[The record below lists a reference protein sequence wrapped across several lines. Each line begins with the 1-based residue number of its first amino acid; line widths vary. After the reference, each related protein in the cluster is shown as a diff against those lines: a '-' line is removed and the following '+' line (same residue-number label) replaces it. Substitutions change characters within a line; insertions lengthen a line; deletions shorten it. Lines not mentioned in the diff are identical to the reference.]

1 MALTMREKK
10 AVTKEVAKRY
20 NRVKK
25 KEKGKILDEL
35 VVLTGYNRCYASFV
49 LRNWNRKLII
59 PPNNSNVLIPIE
71 DKRHKTKR
79 SKTRIYDEKVLVALK
94 QIWSICDCICGKRL
108 APYLP
113 EIIPILIQHEELVID
128 NVTKEKLLRV
138 SAATIDR
145 LLAKE
150 KTRYRLKGR
159 ARTKPGTLLL
169 NQIPIRTFADPN
181 RASWFC
187 RA

>member
-79 SKTRIYDEKVLVALK
+79 SKTRIYDEKVLTALK
-94 QIWSICDCICGKRL
+94 QIWLICDCICGKRL

-150 KTRYRLKGR
+150 KTRYWLKGR